1 MEQEILEYIK
11 ELNSQVVNLIE
22 LNKSMITPILAESKA
37 LREYVN
43 DLEKENLEL
52 KSRNNELKT
61 KLKLETFD
69 LEHRIQVMERRFK
82 AISE

>member
-1 MEQEILEYIK
+1 MEQEVLEYIK
-11 ELNSQVVNLIE
+11 DLNNQVVNLIE

-37 LREYVN
+37 LRAYVN

-82 AISE
+82 AMNE